1 MINEYNNIDI
11 TEKDSS
17 LSWKE
22 MEKEYIIEFI
32 KRRKW
37 FYNREIYRECLIV
50 LEKLKL
56 INTKLYSYFLEKLSK
71 EHLIVIER
79 YKSWKINF
87 DAISTIEKLTR

>member
-1 MINEYNNIDI
+1 MKNLDRKKWSMNIITLDI

-22 MEKEYIIEFI
+22 MEKKRNIIEFI

-50 LEKLKL
+50 LEKL
-56 INTKLYSYFLEKLSK
+56 N
-71 EHLIVIER
+71 
-79 YKSWKINF
+79 
-87 DAISTIEKLTR
+87 